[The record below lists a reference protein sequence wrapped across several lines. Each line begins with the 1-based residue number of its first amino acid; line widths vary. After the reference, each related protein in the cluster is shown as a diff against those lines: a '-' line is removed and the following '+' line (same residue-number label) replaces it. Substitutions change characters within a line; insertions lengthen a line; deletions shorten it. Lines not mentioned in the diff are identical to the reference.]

1 MLPVSFD
8 PNVPGLVPA
17 FATVMRAEFA
27 WILGAALLGMV
38 AIAGLLLLDVVR
50 SRRRLGRL
58 GRRDTPT
65 YVAFRIDPRR
75 SGSVA

>member
-1 MLPVSFD
+1 MFPVSFD

-27 WILGAALLGMV
+27 WMLGTALVGMV

-50 SRRRLGRL
+50 SRRRLGR
-58 GRRDTPT
+58 RDTPM